1 MPFFNAETAELRK
14 DPSRYPFCNLSAD
27 LPALCVYHLSQNFR
41 DFFFSEWIID
51 TFAVYKK
58 RPCSREMK
66 KPFRTTKT
74 AFLTLVLVVV
84 AGFSNL
90 LKASEE
96 TPGEKL
102 NMSDVIIHH
111 VMDDHQWHF
120 TDHLVLP
127 LPIIVYSSE
136 KGLDVFSSSNF
147 FNEHHQE
154 VEYNGYKLEHNHITL
169 AESGKAVLDL
179 SITKNVAMLLINAG
193 LLMFAFISV
202 ANAYKSNRGKA
213 PKGLQSFLEP
223 IIMFVRDEIVK
234 PNIGH
239 KYETY
244 LPYLLTLFFFI
255 LFGNLLGLLPGAGNL
270 TGNIAVTMVL
280 AVLTFLITNL
290 SGNKNY
296 WSHIFWTPGVPLPL
310 RIIILP
316 VEVIGIITK
325 PFSLMI
331 RLFAAITAG
340 HIVLLSLLGLT
351 FMFHSYLV
359 GIASSVMVLFITLIE
374 LLVAG
379 IQAYVFTMFTSL
391 YIGMATEEHG
401 HH

>member
-1 MPFFNAETAELRK
+1 
-14 DPSRYPFCNLSAD
+14 
-27 LPALCVYHLSQNFR
+27 
-41 DFFFSEWIID
+41 
-51 TFAVYKK
+51 
-58 RPCSREMK
+58 MK
-66 KPFRTTKT
+66 KPFWMTKT
-74 AFLTLVLVVV
+74 AFLTVFFVVF

-90 LKASEE
+90 LIANEE
-96 TPGEKL
+96 GAKGEEI

-136 KGLDVFSSSNF
+136 KGLDIFSSSNF
-147 FNEHHQE
+147 FNEHHKE
-154 VEYNGYKLEHNHITL
+154 IEYNGYRLEHNHILL
-169 AESGKAVLDL
+169 ADSGKAVLDL

-193 LLMFAFISV
+193 LLLFVFLSV
-202 ANAYKSNRGKA
+202 AKSYKKNTGKA
-213 PKGLQSFLEP
+213 PKGMQSFLEP
-223 IIMFVRDEIVK
+223 IVVFVRDEIVK
-234 PNIGH
+234 PNIGN
-239 KYETY
+239 KYERY

-270 TGNIAVTMVL
+270 TGNIAITMTL

-296 WSHIFWTPGVPLPL
+296 WSHIFWTPGVPLVL

-316 VEVIGIITK
+316 VEVIGIVTK

-351 FMFHSYLV
+351 FMFHSYIV
-359 GIASSVMVLFITLIE
+359 GVVSSVFVMIITLIE

-391 YIGMATEEHG
+391 YIGMATEEHE